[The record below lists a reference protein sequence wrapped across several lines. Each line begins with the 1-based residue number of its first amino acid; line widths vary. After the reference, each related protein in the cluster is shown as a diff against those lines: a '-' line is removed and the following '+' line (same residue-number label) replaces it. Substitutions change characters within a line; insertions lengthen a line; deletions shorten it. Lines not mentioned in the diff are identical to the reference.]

1 MAGIEN
7 WNQKLSTQCRRG
19 IGRAGI
25 KTFEGETEM
34 ELQGISLRAG
44 KSESTI
50 QFEVTNDL
58 GGRCVGKLNKY
69 IDSQEG
75 TITLSAS
82 ATGESD
88 KRELCRQL
96 IKLIMADANIREH
109 DRTELCNFLACQS
122 LKAKRSILLGR

>member
-1 MAGIEN
+1 
-7 WNQKLSTQCRRG
+7 
-19 IGRAGI
+19 
-25 KTFEGETEM
+25 M

-75 TITLSAS
+75 TITLAS

>member
-1 MAGIEN
+1 
-7 WNQKLSTQCRRG
+7 
-19 IGRAGI
+19 
-25 KTFEGETEM
+25 
-34 ELQGISLRAG
+34 
-44 KSESTI
+44 
-50 QFEVTNDL
+50 
-58 GGRCVGKLNKY
+58 VGKLNKY